1 MPKISVIMP
10 VYNTGVIVKSCLE
23 SLFEQSFKD
32 FEIIIINDGSTD
44 GSGDIIKN
52 TIAGRADCKYFY
64 QENKGQ
70 SAARN
75 LGLAVATGEYVA
87 FVDSDDWVEKDYLE
101 VLLNGIEKYGADI
114 AQCGYCRIYKDD
126 YDHGHDHAIIFQV
139 SPGEGCTVITDENTL
154 LDFYYKTFVEAKYGH
169 LCWNKLYRR
178 SLIEQLSLR
187 FADTQEIYAE
197 DILFNTNLIL
207 FAKKV
212 VEIAAVQYNYR
223 LRKGSITQSYKP
235 LLEKRYAELM
245 RRIEP
250 LVQLRLPVLY
260 PEFMALMQYETI
272 NVIVANSYN
281 FTKSPGHVCSA
292 LNKYDGAGGRVVER
306 LKYLNKARKRLNF
319 KKKEMGMFFFLLG
332 NAARLGH
339 NFTLGLLYWLK
350 LYIVEKRKDN
360 GKITVP
366 GR

>member
-1 MPKISVIMP
+1 MLLSLIQM
-10 VYNTGVIVKSCLE
+10 TGWKRIIWKCFLTE
-23 SLFEQSFKD
+23 S
-32 FEIIIINDGSTD
+32 
-44 GSGDIIKN
+44 
-52 TIAGRADCKYFY
+52 KY
-64 QENKGQ
+64 
-70 SAARN
+70 R
-75 LGLAVATGEYVA
+75 
-87 FVDSDDWVEKDYLE
+87 
-101 VLLNGIEKYGADI
+101 ADI
-114 AQCGYCRIYKDD
+114 AQCGYAGYIKMIMIMVMTMQLSFKF
-126 YDHGHDHAIIFQV
+126 H
-139 SPGEGCTVITDENTL
+139 PGRLYSHCGENTL

-272 NVIVANSYN
+272 NVIVANSYS

-319 KKKEMGMFFFLLG
+319 KKKEMGMFSFS
-332 NAARLGH
+332 AMPPDWVII
-339 NFTLGLLYWLK
+339 FTWDYCTG
-350 LYIVEKRKDN
+350 
-360 GKITVP
+360 
-366 GR
+366 